1 MRRIALATLSML
13 PLTGCGYVTSL
24 STGHIALRDDGPIG
38 PDKALISSENTHVFD
53 PTCRVVQNKRQY
65 REIVVDAGPAVL
77 QVECSRVTGFFG
89 EKTEHLGR
97 ANIAFN
103 AKAAHQYQVE
113 FSEEFGFAH
122 VTVTAANDGSA
133 VIQRSLL
140 SLRLGAQARVTHVT
154 LVSRSGDG
162 IIPCRFGR
170 PWAERRASA
179 VRQPADAFVHIPFS
193 HQIVAE
199 CSTYAYLT
207 GYVQQR
213 YEVYVDFVPVSGRLY
228 TVHMDRNDPTFVFVT
243 DVSSEVRTIA
253 HMKATRIH

>member
-13 PLTGCGYVTSL
+13 PLTGCGYVMSMTA
-24 STGHIALRDDGPIG
+24 GHMAPRDDAPIG
-38 PDKALISSENTHVFD
+38 ADKVIISSGGAHLFD
-53 PTCRVVQNKRQY
+53 PACSIVQDKKRY
-65 REIVVDAGPAVL
+65 REIVVDAGPTLL
-77 QVECSRVTGFFG
+77 QVECSRVTGLFG
-89 EKTEHLGR
+89 EKTEQMGR
-97 ANIAFN
+97 ANVSFSAE
-103 AKAAHQYQVE
+103 AGHQYQIE

-122 VTVTAANDGSA
+122 VAVTTADEGSA

-140 SLRLGAQARVTHVT
+140 SSRPGAHARMTHVT

-162 IIPCRFGR
+162 VIPCRFGR
-170 PWAERRASA
+170 PWAERRVSA
-179 VRQPADAFVHIPFS
+179 VRQPADAFVHIPYS

-213 YEVYVDFVPVSGRLY
+213 YEAYVDFVPVSGRLY